1 MAAKNFVGA
10 SGGNA
15 KAATNWQ
22 CWDDTDTSRDFGN
35 GKTLDKL
42 TGVENEI
49 LLKQLCALAR
59 LRGVEHR
66 GALMAMIEM
75 TVEGIGIDPQNQ
87 PLVLLRDDDRKTF
100 VPIWIGPAEAVSIQM
115 ELDNRQPQRPMTHD
129 LIANILRE
137 LGVQLVKVT
146 VNDFSD
152 SVYYASLHLQ
162 LGNDANNV
170 QEIDARPSDA
180 IALALRTKCQI
191 LVSDSVAEKTG
202 IQVEE
207 SESEGSEIEG
217 VETVDD
223 DASPE
228 EIDKFMKL
236 MEGVDLGSGEGGKN

>member
-1 MAAKNFVGA
+1 
-10 SGGNA
+10 
-15 KAATNWQ
+15 
-22 CWDDTDTSRDFGN
+22 
-35 GKTLDKL
+35 
-42 TGVENEI
+42 
-49 LLKQLCALAR
+49 
-59 LRGVEHR
+59 
-66 GALMAMIEM
+66 MAMIEM